1 LVVGWLVGWLAGG
14 VFMVGYWYWFCAID
28 KVGNSDQFGAGAR
41 RGARTWWDVVC
52 FWGEFLSLVLFVT
65 GVGAVMTVSLCSEP

>member
-1 LVVGWLVGWLAGG
+1 MVVRLLVGWLVGWLVACLWL
-14 VFMVGYWYWFCAID
+14 VNYWFCAID

-52 FWGEFLSLVLFVT
+52 FGGEFRPLFCLSPV
-65 GVGAVMTVSLCSEP
+65 